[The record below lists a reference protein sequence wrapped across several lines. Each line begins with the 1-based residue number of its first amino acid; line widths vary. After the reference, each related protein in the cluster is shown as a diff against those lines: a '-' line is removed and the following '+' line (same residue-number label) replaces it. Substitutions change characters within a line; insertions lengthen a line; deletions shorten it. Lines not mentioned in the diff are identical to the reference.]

1 MRRALAWTGV
11 CLLLI
16 IAGALLIA
24 NLKLDQPVSFHLSA
38 SKAALRQ
45 DERMDY
51 AWPEGTIDINTGDA
65 AELDMLR
72 GVGPAIA
79 QRIIE
84 ERGANGRFTYPEDLL
99 SVNGIGQK
107 TLDKLWEQIFLPKP
121 DNQ

>member
-24 NLKLDQPVSFHLSA
+24 NLKLDRPVSFHLSA
-38 SKAALRQ
+38 SKAVLRQ

-84 ERGANGRFTYPEDLL
+84 EREANGRFTYPEDLL